1 MAIGSHLYSGSTP
14 SSPTAIQDHFL
25 GEVFKPAMRDLVN
38 LARFSKKQKITGLSY
53 NLPSYKKLEIATN
66 VERTSEDADFRLAR
80 VEFDGK
86 TADLALQGNAIEL
99 DETFRKRN
107 MGVMDVISIL
117 RDELQQDMALQ
128 LDKLHKSAL
137 DNGKLIMTPT
147 GYSSQQV
154 DVNGT
159 ASQSAANNLSVYHYE
174 YLNLLARDKYGI
186 PMISQLGGY
195 AYITRGQATFALRRD
210 PEFQAIHQGV
220 PSYLEKSKVAQ
231 IGDIKIFET
240 NEEELFVDN
249 LGTNSDVAEGVLLG
263 EDSMRMFFNSPFEV
277 FIDQQKIAANHFG
290 TKEYIWYKADLN
302 VMIPTDSVEKRRIRH
317 IRVTS
322 A

>member
-1 MAIGSHLYSGSTP
+1 MAIGAHTYAGDTP
-14 SSPTAIQDHFL
+14 STPTAIQDHFL
-25 GEVFKPAMRDLVN
+25 GEVFKPAMRDMVN
-38 LARFSKKQKITGLSY
+38 LARFSKKQKISGLSY
-53 NLPSYKKLEIATN
+53 NLPSYKKLEVASS
-66 VERTSEDADFRLAR
+66 VERTSEDAEFRLAR

-86 TADLALQGNAIEL
+86 TADLKLQGQAIEL

-107 MGVMDVISIL
+107 LGVMDVISIL
-117 RDELQQDMALQ
+117 KDELQQDMALQ

-137 DNGKLIMTPT
+137 DNGKLILTPT

-159 ASQSAANNLSVYHYE
+159 ASQAAANNLSVYHYQ
-174 YLNLLARDKYGI
+174 YLSLLAKDSYAI
-186 PMISQLGGY
+186 PFIQGLNAY
-195 AYITRGQATFALRRD
+195 AYVTRGKACFALRRD

-220 PSYLEKSKVAQ
+220 PSYLQGMLVAQ
-231 IGDIKIFET
+231 VGDVKIYET

-263 EDSMRMFFNSPFEV
+263 DDSMRMFFNSPFEI
-277 FIDQQKIAANHFG
+277 FMDQNKVAANHFG
-290 TKEYIWYKADLN
+290 TKEYLWYKADLN

-322 A
+322 S